1 LLHIR
6 NLEEND
12 FEFLLDMMYEAIYIP
27 QNKPPKEEL
36 LNSPHIK
43 KYHEGWG
50 RKGDRALI
58 AFRDNQPGS
67 SPNYCVNSP
76 LIDNMDLMT

>member
-1 LLHIR
+1 LLYIR

-12 FEFLLDMMYEAIYIP
+12 FEFLMDMMYESIYIP

-36 LNSPHIK
+36 LNAPHIK

-50 RKGDRALI
+50 EKR
-58 AFRDNQPGS
+58 
-67 SPNYCVNSP
+67 
-76 LIDNMDLMT
+76 